1 MIFLQIAA
9 FEAHKQ
15 RRSMTVKENV
25 HIRLNVHGSAFEC
38 PGKHSIKFR
47 KMNFVIAADVVGQ
60 ECPHNVVGHSDRRR
74 GQQANTV
81 IDSSKF

>member
-38 PGKHSIKFR
+38 AGKYSINFLT
-47 KMNFVIAADVVGQ
+47 MNFDIAAGSFRDNDVTIQ
-60 ECPHNVVGHSDRRR
+60 TIEKSSTSDYCE
-74 GQQANTV
+74 
-81 IDSSKF
+81 